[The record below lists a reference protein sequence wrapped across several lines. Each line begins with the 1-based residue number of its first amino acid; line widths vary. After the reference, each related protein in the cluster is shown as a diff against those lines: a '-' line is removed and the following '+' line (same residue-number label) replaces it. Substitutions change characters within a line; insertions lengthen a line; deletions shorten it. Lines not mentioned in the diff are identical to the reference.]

1 MHKAK
6 FKRELRLHSCETKL
20 PQFVKDTVINCNS

>member
-1 MHKAK
+1 MHKADSS
-6 FKRELRLHSCETKL
+6 ELRLDSCETKL